1 MERNIQEGFNIFT
14 ALEVRGRGHMK
25 ENEYENSVL
34 EEQKRGRPRA
44 EKISTLI
51 KEGSSSD
58 SNIRCRVCNR
68 VFPREKSLQAHFRT
82 HTGEK

>member
-1 MERNIQEGFNIFT
+1 ME
-14 ALEVRGRGHMK
+14 
-25 ENEYENSVL
+25 ENEYENSVS
-34 EEQKRGRPRA
+34 EEQKRGRPPA
-44 EKISTLI
+44 DKISILI

-82 HTGEK
+82 HTGEKDFFPII